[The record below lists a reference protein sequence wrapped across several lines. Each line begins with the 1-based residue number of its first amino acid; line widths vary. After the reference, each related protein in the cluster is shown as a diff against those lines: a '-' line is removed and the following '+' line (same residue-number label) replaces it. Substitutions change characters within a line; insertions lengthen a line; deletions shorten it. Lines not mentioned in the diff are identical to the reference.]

1 MNDAAFCGVICLR
14 GSVELS
20 DEHVAAAVART
31 SRHYDAIPYIS
42 YPATSL
48 QPSRLAAL
56 ATLFGVPT
64 PSVRIAR
71 TLEIGCA
78 SGGHLIPLAAAFPD
92 GQFVGIDV
100 SQVQIDT
107 GRSRLQRL
115 GLNNIDL
122 LCQSV
127 TDLTLADARFD
138 YIICHGVYSWVPPF
152 IREAILR
159 LCRQLLSPDGVAVIS
174 YNVLPGWRMF
184 QVVRDCMMLHAGK
197 ETEIAQRSARVHE
210 HFHLFQTLTP
220 EKLTYGRI
228 WRHEA
233 RRMATHPD
241 AYLAHELFEENNA
254 PCTFSEFVAA
264 AAEHQ
269 LAYLGET
276 ELHMMIPENIGAEAA
291 QRIRELSNN
300 EVNATEQYIDSIT
313 GRTFR
318 QSLLVPVERARRI
331 DRSMASATAAQ
342 CYFICARGLQAAQ
355 TPSADGFSFVDSAGT
370 VVTAQDR
377 TVARALQ
384 TLIERFPEASR
395 IDQICPRDVSQD
407 EYKDT
412 LTALMKMLSL
422 GMLNLTTEP
431 IGCAFRPA
439 GRPKAWFVCASDAA
453 SGEPATA
460 TLRHENFRLEPVA
473 RALLPLLD
481 GSRDI
486 DALTDNLFH
495 LIHSGAMTV
504 RDESGVLISESG
516 RLREVVGKSIR
527 NCLSVLTDAAIL
539 VHPP

>member
-1 MNDAAFCGVICLR
+1 MTPPLAASLFLIGPTQ
-14 GSVELS
+14 LS
-20 DEHVAAAVART
+20 EAHIAAAVART

-64 PSVRIAR
+64 PSVRTAR

-78 SGGHLIPLAAAFPD
+78 SGGHLIPLAASFPEA
-92 GQFVGIDV
+92 QFVGIDV
-100 SQVQIDT
+100 SQVQIDA
-107 GRSRLQRL
+107 GRSRVQRL

-127 TDLTLADARFD
+127 TDLTRADGRFD
-138 YIICHGVYSWVPPF
+138 YIICHGVYSWVPPT
-152 IREAILR
+152 IRDAILR
-159 LCRQLLSPDGVAVIS
+159 LCRQLLTPDGVAVIS

-184 QVVRDCMMLHAGK
+184 QVVRDCMMLHAGS
-197 ETEIAQRSARVHE
+197 ETEITQRSARVHE
-210 HFHLFQTLTP
+210 LFRLFQTLTP

-233 RRMATHPD
+233 QRMATRPD
-241 AYLAHELFEENNA
+241 AYLAHELFEENSS
-254 PCTFSEFVAA
+254 PCTFSEFLAA

-269 LAYLGET
+269 LTYLGET
-276 ELHMMIPENIGAEAA
+276 ELHIMIPENIGAEAA
-291 QRIRELSNN
+291 QRIRELSND
-300 EVNATEQYIDSIT
+300 EVKATEQYIDSIT

-318 QSLLVPVERARRI
+318 QSLLVPVERARSI
-331 DRSMASATAAQ
+331 DRSMESARAAQ
-342 CYFICARGLQAAQ
+342 CYWICGRGLQAAPTQ
-355 TPSADGFSFVDSAGT
+355 LVDEFTFVDSAGT
-370 VVTAQDR
+370 VMTAHDR
-377 TVARALQ
+377 AVAQALRA
-384 TLIERFPEASR
+384 LIERFPEVSR
-395 IDQICPRDVSQD
+395 IDEICPTDAPEDGYQ
-407 EYKDT
+407 KT

-431 IGCAFRPA
+431 VGCAHRLA
-439 GRPKAWFVCASDAA
+439 ERPKAWFVCANDAA

-481 GSRDI
+481 GTRDVG
-486 DALTDNLFH
+486 ALTDNLFH

-504 RDESGVLISESG
+504 RDENGVSISEPA
-516 RLREVVGKSIR
+516 RLRVVIGQSIGK
-527 NCLSVLTDAAIL
+527 CLSVLKNAAIL
-539 VHPP
+539 VQPP